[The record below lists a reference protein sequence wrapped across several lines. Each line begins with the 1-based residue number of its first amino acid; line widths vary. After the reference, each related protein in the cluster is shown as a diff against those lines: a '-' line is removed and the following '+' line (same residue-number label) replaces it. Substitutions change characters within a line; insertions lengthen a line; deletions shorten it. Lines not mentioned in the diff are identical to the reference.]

1 MNNEIVSSYRI
12 MKIMYQRNYVTE
24 VGVCISIFLIF
35 FHYFRGFKYINC
47 FFDTLPCLIV
57 AGRVK
62 FHFWTNLLPEFGWK
76 KIPLL
81 GIQTNLTNATLPLD
95 TLLLLG
101 TQGQAL
107 VCNQSIWLFLRIVRL
122 CPGDQ
127 KFLLYLN
134 FLRFF
139 APSRIQI
146 LKMVL
151 HLKYHLIYLFIT
163 NIYLPQDYHFNML
176 SCCFSSGSLICVTN

>member
-24 VGVCISIFLIF
+24 VRVCISIFLIF
-35 FHYFRGFKYINC
+35 FRYFRGFKYINC

-62 FHFWTNLLPEFGWK
+62 FHFWTNLPPELDWK

-95 TLLLLG
+95 TPLLLG

-107 VCNQSIWLFLRIVRL
+107 VCTQSIWLLSENSQTLSRRPKVSVVPKFFKIL
-122 CPGDQ
+122 CTFKDTNPENGLAFKVPPYYASPTEHQ
-127 KFLLYLN
+127 FVFETSKIFVFNCLSYQS
-134 FLRFF
+134 
-139 APSRIQI
+139 SRSTF
-146 LKMVL
+146 
-151 HLKYHLIYLFIT
+151 Y
-163 NIYLPQDYHFNML
+163 
-176 SCCFSSGSLICVTN
+176 